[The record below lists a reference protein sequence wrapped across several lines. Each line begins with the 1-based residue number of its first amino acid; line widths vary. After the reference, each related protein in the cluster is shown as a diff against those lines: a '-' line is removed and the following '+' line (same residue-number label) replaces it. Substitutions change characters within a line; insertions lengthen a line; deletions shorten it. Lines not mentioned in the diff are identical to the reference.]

1 MVVMGLLLIFGERCL
16 GLSIFYA
23 TFVSYYYRWQTP
35 LCCELC
41 VLHCQS
47 LLHIIV
53 AGFDVAANYTICTV
67 GDASHLL
74 YPCNYI
80 RVICLSTQSQSSL
93 TNNFSICIH
102 LSEQA
107 ARQATSTLFCDCQS
121 TALGKRLCQP
131 QTTEE
136 ASKPTNDYVCHK

>member
-1 MVVMGLLLIFGERCL
+1 MQLLSLSCTVSILVVDDIHMVVMGLLLIFGERCL
-16 GLSIFYA
+16 GLSFFYA

-53 AGFDVAANYTICTV
+53 AGFDVAVSYAICTV

-74 YPCNYI
+74 YPCN
-80 RVICLSTQSQSSL
+80 LSVDAILIVFDKQ
-93 TNNFSICIH
+93 F
-102 LSEQA
+102 
-107 ARQATSTLFCDCQS
+107 
-121 TALGKRLCQP
+121 
-131 QTTEE
+131 
-136 ASKPTNDYVCHK
+136 